1 MIDGTWIFAATET
14 VQLFND
20 WQNIQFVQ
28 IGCVLGVCG
37 ILIALTQWLLPFFA
51 DVVPSRFR
59 LYFLAAVPVIRLALI
74 TVAILW
80 IIPLVFNVTF
90 ENFLVIAGG
99 ASVAIGF
106 AFKDYVS
113 SLIAGVVAVF
123 ERPYRPGDWVRIGQH
138 YGEVRSV
145 GLRAIS
151 MRTPT
156 DDMVTIP
163 HLAIWTNHIANS
175 NNGERTLMCVADF
188 YISVAHDAMW
198 IRSRLR
204 DVALTSAYL
213 DYGRPI
219 NVVVV
224 QQPWG
229 THYKVKAYP
238 FDMRDQFELVSDVTI
253 RGKQMLMEEGILE
266 PAVPVVV
273 HSQRE
278 T

>member
-1 MIDGTWIFAATET
+1 MIDGTWVFAATDT

-20 WQNIQFVQ
+20 WQEVQFVQ

-113 SLIAGVVAVF
+113 SMIA
-123 ERPYRPGDWVRIGQH
+123 EWSRSSSDPIG
-138 YGEVRSV
+138 
-145 GLRAIS
+145 RAIGC
-151 MRTPT
+151 
-156 DDMVTIP
+156 V
-163 HLAIWTNHIANS
+163 LANTMA
-175 NNGERTLMCVADF
+175 RC
-188 YISVAHDAMW
+188 
-198 IRSRLR
+198 SRLDCER
-204 DVALTSAYL
+204 F
-213 DYGRPI
+213 
-219 NVVVV
+219 
-224 QQPWG
+224 QCEHQP
-229 THYKVKAYP
+229 TT
-238 FDMRDQFELVSDVTI
+238 M
-253 RGKQMLMEEGILE
+253 
-266 PAVPVVV
+266 
-273 HSQRE
+273 
-278 T
+278 